1 MPSPFQSI
9 RFRLSVLYSAVVFGI
24 GGLVLGVL
32 YLVVR
37 SGLRRQTMTGL
48 VLRPGAQLEYGGIT
62 FVLPRLEEQEFRT
75 VESVVKEFVLDQI
88 AAGTLR
94 ALAAMFLLS
103 LVVGW
108 FLAGW
113 ALRPI
118 DRITRVAAEIQATD
132 LSRRI
137 ALRGPDDELTRLAAT
152 FDSMLDRL
160 DRAFASQRR
169 FLADTSHDLRNP
181 LAVIRSNLDLALSDP
196 DATVEDWRES
206 GEIALRAAERMASM
220 IDDLLATARLEGGR
234 SIRVDLDLGE
244 VASGTVEAMRAR
256 ALASGHGIGVVTG
269 PAPARADRDAIT
281 RALSNLLDNALAAA
295 PPGTSIE
302 VETGTDSG
310 WSWMAVADRGPGI
323 DPAVVRG
330 DSSESAGMGLSI
342 VREVARGHAG
352 RLEPFERPGRGTVM
366 VLWIPSGP
374 SGPPPPGGPP
384 APDRIRLTRP

>member
-9 RFRLSVLYSAVVFGI
+9 RFRLSVLYSAMVFGI

-37 SGLRRQTMTGL
+37 SDLRRRTMTGL

-88 AAGTLR
+88 AVGTLR
-94 ALAAMFLLS
+94 ALAALFLLS

-118 DRITRVAAEIQATD
+118 DRITRVAADIQATD

-137 ALRGPDDELTRLAAT
+137 ALEGPDDELTRLAAT

-196 DATVEDWRES
+196 DAGVEDWRQS
-206 GEIALRAAERMASM
+206 GEIALRATERMATM

-234 SIRVDLDLGE
+234 SIRVDLDLAE
-244 VASGTVEAMRAR
+244 VAEGTVDAMRAR
-256 ALASGHGIGVVTG
+256 ATTSGHGIEVQAGR
-269 PAPARADRDAIT
+269 ASARADRDAIT
-281 RALSNLLDNALAAA
+281 RALSNLLDNALVAA
-295 PPGTSIE
+295 PPATSIA
-302 VETGTDSG
+302 VETGSSSG
-310 WSWMAVADRGPGI
+310 WSWMAVADRGPGV
-323 DPAVVRG
+323 DPAIVRG
-330 DSSESAGMGLSI
+330 DSSESAGLGLSI

-352 RLEPFERPGRGTVM
+352 RLEAFERPGGGTVI
-366 VLWIPSGP
+366 VLWIPSA
-374 SGPPPPGGPP
+374 STGPPPE
-384 APDRIRLTRP
+384 APSPERIRLTRP